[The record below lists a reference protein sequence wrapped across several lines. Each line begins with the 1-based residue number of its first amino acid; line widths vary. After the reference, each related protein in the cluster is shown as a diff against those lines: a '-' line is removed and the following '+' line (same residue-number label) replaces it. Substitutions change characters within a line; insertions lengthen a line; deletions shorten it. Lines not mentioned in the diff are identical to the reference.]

1 MGMKDANYW
10 WFADVFMRQLLFYGT
25 STAPI
30 APVVPPDTTHIMP
43 VGINSAK
50 ATPSRAQPQ
59 GAFSVDSDRAV
70 SGAKAVEQSKGSGFN
85 AANTANGVEYAAQF
99 PAFGAAPPTP
109 PTTATS
115 RGVPLDLVKQSKLEA
130 RLGFGGEVKAPAV
143 RPTPTIG
150 PAGAAKAAYNSSNGS
165 GFQRRGAADRKS
177 GPPSASPGQRN
188 NAADAHAEPAKLFP
202 GAQQFFFRFIVSMNN
217 ARFNQCLLSCMLAEI
232 ALLMRADEDAVRGR
246 APGGHFLSVRGGAS
260 SVTASASDDREYIL
274 SPENYALKVTKL
286 KILGRFLG
294 TLLFCNRWAS
304 SSVVNGAQEV
314 PASTVEPLRAGLQL
328 NIPVRASLEEAVRQW
343 RLCLCVPW
351 VVEFLKMLAW
361 DPLLLAPNI
370 IKQPVDEGAT
380 GPTRSI
386 PYMDTMVFLRS
397 IQFSAGCF
405 PIGSSMTSN
414 R

>member
-30 APVVPPDTTHIMP
+30 TPIVPPGATHIAP

-50 ATPSRAQPQ
+50 ATPGRAQPQ
-59 GAFSVDSDRAV
+59 GAFSADSDRTI
-70 SGAKAVEQSKGSGFN
+70 SGAKAVEQSRGTGFN

-109 PTTATS
+109 PTTVAARS
-115 RGVPLDLVKQSKLEA
+115 VPLDLAKQSKLEA

-143 RPTPTIG
+143 RPPPTTG
-150 PAGAAKAAYNSSNGS
+150 PAGAAPRATYNSANSS

-177 GPPSASPGQRN
+177 GLYSVSQGQRN

-202 GAQQFFFRFIVSMNN
+202 GAQQFFFRFIASMNN

-260 SVTASASDDREYIL
+260 SVTASDDREYIL
-274 SPENYALKVTKL
+274 SPENFALKVTKL

-294 TLLFCNRWAS
+294 TLLFCHRWAN
-304 SSVVNGAQEV
+304 SSVANSAQEV

-328 NIPVRASLEEAVRQW
+328 NIPVRAYLEEALRQR

-361 DPLLLAPNI
+361 DPLVLAPNI

>member
-30 APVVPPDTTHIMP
+30 APVVPPGTTHIAP

-59 GAFSVDSDRAV
+59 GAFSADSDRTV

-115 RGVPLDLVKQSKLEA
+115 RGVPLDLAKQSKLEA

-143 RPTPTIG
+143 LPTPTIG
-150 PAGAAKAAYNSSNGS
+150 PAGAPKAAYNSSNGS

-177 GPPSASPGQRN
+177 GLHSASPGQRN
-188 NAADAHAEPAKLFP
+188 NASDAYEEPAKQFP
-202 GAQQFFFRFIVSMNN
+202 GSQQFFFRFIVSMNN

-232 ALLMRADEDAVRGR
+232 ALLMRVDDDVARGR

-260 SVTASASDDREYIL
+260 SVTASDDRDYIL

-294 TLLFCNRWAS
+294 TLLFCHRWAN
-304 SSVVNGAQEV
+304 SSVANSAQEV

-328 NIPVRASLEEAVRQW
+328 SIPVRVSLEEAVRQR

-361 DPLLLAPNI
+361 DPLLLAPNV
-370 IKQPVDEGAT
+370 IKHPVDEGAT
-380 GPTRSI
+380 GTTRAI

-397 IQFSAGCF
+397 IQFSAACF